1 MIIINTNPKNPL
13 LQKVKEELD
22 FLGVKYEIKKSWT
35 DELIKQCFIN
45 NFEFCSGHY
54 MGQIRKLNFNQ
65 ALELTQQNPKMLRK
79 FIVINGNKAI
89 ADFPKTGLIRKQLK
103 GFYLGNSLKY
113 LLRHQK
119 KNGLEDLKKARK
131 NLDWL
136 IDEVE
141 KELNNDQ

>member
-54 MGQIRKLNFNQ
+54 MSQIRKLNFEQ
-65 ALELTQQNPKMLRK
+65 ALEMIHKNPKMLRK

-89 ADFPKTGLIRKQLK
+89 ADFPKVGLIRKQLK
-103 GFYLGNSLKY
+103 G
-113 LLRHQK
+113 
-119 KNGLEDLKKARK
+119 
-131 NLDWL
+131 L
-136 IDEVE
+136 I
-141 KELNNDQ
+141 K